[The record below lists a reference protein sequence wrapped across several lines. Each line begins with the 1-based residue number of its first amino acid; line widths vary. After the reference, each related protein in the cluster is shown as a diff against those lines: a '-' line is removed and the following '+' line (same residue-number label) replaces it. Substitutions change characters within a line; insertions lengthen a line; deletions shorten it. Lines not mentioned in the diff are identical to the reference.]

1 MDKSEKTNKP
11 VVIILLILGL
21 LIWTRETYE
30 QVYAILWIVNCVAG
44 VIALGNLGGVNEPT
58 QKNLDYLFN
67 AVLIMTLTGLM
78 AGVCEGT
85 LM

>member
-11 VVIILLILGL
+11 VVIILLVLGL
-21 LIWTRETYE
+21 SIWTRETYE
-30 QVYAILWIVNCVAG
+30 QVYAILWTVNCVAG
-44 VIALGNLGGVNEPT
+44 VIAICNIEYEPT
-58 QKNLDYLFN
+58 QKNVDNLFN

-85 LM
+85 LT